1 MPNACSYRSETVP
14 VGGRKEAAKSRVAKH
29 EGGPINM
36 SAKGVMAIS
45 LVRG

>member
-1 MPNACSYRSETVP
+1 MP

-29 EGGPINM
+29 EGGINPNNM